1 MFNDS
6 ISTTPPPPTQQE
18 PIHGTSSSCWDCCY
32 YNYNNNHRHSTS
44 SPDPCTN
51 GFDGAFF
58 NPPPPVTAASASVPP
73 AARRKRRRTKN
84 AKNEEE
90 IESQR
95 MTHIAVERN
104 RRKQMNEYL
113 ALLRSLMPSSYVQ
126 RGDQASII
134 GGAINYVKELEQQL
148 QAMEAQKA
156 ANHQHAEHDDDGQA
170 GLDNGRGDQAS
181 IIGGAINFVKELEQ
195 LLQAMEAQKA
205 ANHHQQHAQ
214 NHDHGQAGL
223 TDNGRL
229 PSPLFFEFF
238 AFPQYSTRNQTL
250 QAQSPEESSGNGMA
264 PDSLGGVAREAAV
277 GEIEVTMAESHA
289 NVKILARKQHRQLVK
304 LVAGLQGLGLTIL
317 HLNVTTT
324 TSDQMVLYTVSF
336 KVEEGCYLN
345 TVDEIAAAVNQ
356 MLRRIIEEG
365 SYTGQAC

>member
-1 MFNDS
+1 
-6 ISTTPPPPTQQE
+6 
-18 PIHGTSSSCWDCCY
+18 
-32 YNYNNNHRHSTS
+32 
-44 SPDPCTN
+44 
-51 GFDGAFF
+51 
-58 NPPPPVTAASASVPP
+58 
-73 AARRKRRRTKN
+73 
-84 AKNEEE
+84 
-90 IESQR
+90 

-104 RRKQMNEYL
+104 RRKQMNDYL

-134 GGAINYVKELEQQL
+134 GGAIN
-148 QAMEAQKA
+148 
-156 ANHQHAEHDDDGQA
+156 
-170 GLDNGRGDQAS
+170 
-181 IIGGAINFVKELEQ
+181 FVKELEQ
-195 LLQAMEAQKA
+195 LLQAI
-205 ANHHQQHAQ
+205 
-214 NHDHGQAGL
+214 HDHGQAGL

-250 QAQSPEESSGNGMA
+250 QAQSPEESSGNGT
-264 PDSLGGVAREAAV
+264 REAAV

>member
-1 MFNDS
+1 MALEAAIYSQDPFGYPPLFKDHYYGYGIHQEEEEEDGALGIILEDKIMFNDS
-6 ISTTPPPPTQQE
+6 IAT
-18 PIHGTSSSCWDCCY
+18 
-32 YNYNNNHRHSTS
+32 
-44 SPDPCTN
+44 
-51 GFDGAFF
+51 FF
-58 NPPPPVTAASASVPP
+58 NPPPQEEALAGSTSIAP
-73 AARRKRRRTKN
+73 ARRKRRRSKN

-134 GGAINYVKELEQQL
+134 GGAIN
-148 QAMEAQKA
+148 
-156 ANHQHAEHDDDGQA
+156 
-170 GLDNGRGDQAS
+170 
-181 IIGGAINFVKELEQ
+181 FVKELEQ

-205 ANHHQQHAQ
+205 SHHHQQHAQ
-214 NHDHGQAGL
+214 NDEDGQAGF

-229 PSPLFFEFF
+229 PSPLFSEFF
-238 AFPQYSTRNQTL
+238 AFPQYSTRNQTV
-250 QAQSPEESSGNGMA
+250 QAQSPSPVASGDGMA
-264 PDSLGGVAREAAV
+264 GSLGGGVAREEAAV
-277 GEIEVTMAESHA
+277 GEVEVTMSESHA

-304 LVAGLQGLGLTIL
+304 LVAGLQGLGMTIL
-317 HLNVTTT
+317 HLNVTTA
-324 TSDQMVLYTVSF
+324 SDQMVLYSVSF

-356 MLRRIIEEG
+356 MLRRIEEG
-365 SYTGQAC
+365 SYTGRAC

>member
-156 ANHQHAEHDDDGQA
+156 ANHQHAEHDDDGQ
-170 GLDNGRGDQAS
+170 
-181 IIGGAINFVKELEQ
+181 
-195 LLQAMEAQKA
+195 
-205 ANHHQQHAQ
+205 
-214 NHDHGQAGL
+214 
-223 TDNGRL
+223 
-229 PSPLFFEFF
+229 FF

-250 QAQSPEESSGNGMA
+250 QAQSPEESSGN
-264 PDSLGGVAREAAV
+264 GGVAREAAV